1 MDLDR
6 TSYKRLGDLARNE
19 KTFAEVL
26 RRLINIGTQLKNG
39 QIEFRSTSPD
49 GVIPS
54 DLLI

>member
-1 MDLDR
+1 LDLDR